1 MTDTVNLGLPC
12 IEGSQA
18 QKHVTHNDA
27 LRILDTLVQLAV
39 LDRDLSA
46 PPGSPAE
53 GQRWIVKATASGAWA
68 GHDNAIAAW
77 QDGAWQF
84 SMPQTGWSAFVV
96 DEGVL
101 LVWNGTA
108 WSDFFSAV
116 ALQNLTLLGVGTTA
130 DSTNPLSAKLSNTLF
145 VAKTV
150 AEGGSGD
157 LRYKLSKESAAKTLS
172 LLLQDNYSGRA
183 EIGLT
188 GDDDFHFKV
197 SADGSTWVE
206 ALKLNKTSGA
216 ATLASSA
223 AAAAFIPSGTALP
236 ANGIY
241 LPAANTVGIAAN
253 STQIW
258 RGTTSTIAIQPT
270 TAATSTTTG
279 ALTVAGGLGV
289 AGNTYIGGNV
299 SIGVASPVVPLDVV
313 ASTTNSSIRAGTFE
327 IQSYGINNAWF
338 SDNVYYNGSFWA
350 YRNNGYASNFYF
362 TGGGFRYQMWPN
374 NTHGAGYNA
383 GTEAWI
389 FSANTSYVFTF
400 HQTTDASSTTV
411 APVVLSGGL
420 AVAKKGFFG
429 DALTATALIP
439 SGSAVPANG
448 IYLPAANTVGWATNS
463 TARGKIDANGNFILG
478 TAALATNAANG
489 FVYIPTCAGTP
500 TGTPTSVTGM
510 VPMIYDSTNHKLYV
524 YDGGW
529 KGGTVPGAW
538 S

>member
-1 MTDTVNLGLPC
+1 MTDTINLGLPC

-46 PPGSPAE
+46 PPASPAE
-53 GQRWIVKATASGAWA
+53 GQRWIVKATATGAWA

-84 SMPQTGWSAFVV
+84 SAPRTGWSAFVV

-116 ALQNLTLLGVGTTA
+116 ALQNLTLLGIGTTA
-130 DSTNPLSAKLSNTLF
+130 DSTNPLSAKLNNTLF

-172 LLLQDNYSGRA
+172 FLFQDNYSGRA

-188 GDDDFHFKV
+188 ADDDFHFKV
-197 SADGSTWVE
+197 SADGSTWVD
-206 ALKLNKTSGA
+206 ALKLDKTSGA

-223 AAAAFIPSGTALP
+223 AATAFIPSGSALP
-236 ANGIY
+236 SNGIY
-241 LPAANTVGIAAN
+241 LPSVNTVGIAAN
-253 STQIW
+253 STQILTGDTTKIAVKQTTNATS
-258 RGTTSTIAIQPT
+258 GTTGALVVAGGIGVAKDIYSTGIVTIRPAASNSSPCLTVDTSDDSSTRSFRVVRSAAEKFYIDQNGNVFLGSDLTNLQDAFNDLGSSSKRFRDLWLSRDAHVQGT
-270 TAATSTTTG
+270 TASTSTTTG
-279 ALTVAGGLGV
+279 ALIV
-289 AGNTYIGGNV
+289 
-299 SIGVASPVVPLDVV
+299 
-313 ASTTNSSIRAGTFE
+313 
-327 IQSYGINNAWF
+327 
-338 SDNVYYNGSFWA
+338 
-350 YRNNGYASNFYF
+350 
-362 TGGGFRYQMWPN
+362 GGGV
-374 NTHGAGYNA
+374 GIAGKLFA
-383 GTEAWI
+383 
-389 FSANTSYVFTF
+389 
-400 HQTTDASSTTV
+400 
-411 APVVLSGGL
+411 
-420 AVAKKGFFG
+420 G
-429 DALTATALIP
+429 DALTAAALIP
-439 SGSAVPANG
+439 SGSSVPANG
-448 IYLPAANTVGWATNS
+448 IYLPAANTVGWATNT
-463 TARGKIDANGNFILG
+463 TARGKIDANGNFIFG
-478 TAALATNAANG
+478 TAALATNAVNG

-500 TGTPTSVTGM
+500 TGPPTSVTGM
-510 VPMIYDSTNHKLYV
+510 VPMIYDSTNHKFYI